1 MIKKIFIFFLIVN
14 ICSALEYKN
23 KWICSYETV
32 RFDTVDG
39 DLSKGQYAQA
49 DANSYYIANP
59 VSGYN
64 FLTVPKD
71 EIDISGMTE
80 VKIRGK
86 AYYSVFKSA
95 KKERVRVR
103 YDAEKYNAL
112 RYTKNASQPERIEI
126 VDRLPEPERV
136 LEFPIH
142 HSIAYDAVSSN
153 GGERN
158 VSSISWSHTCTG
170 SDGLLVVG
178 LAAYDT
184 GTPLPVT
191 CTYNGDAVTSID
203 TASASSRH
211 CELMYRLSP
220 DTGSAYTIS
229 VTFDETTSCSGGAV
243 SYTGVAQQAPEASN
257 TATGTS
263 DSPSCSV
270 TTQSDNAWV
279 FAILCGAEAPGD
291 VSCSN
296 TERWETG
303 FEFNT
308 HTGSQSDTNAGVSP
322 AGAQAMSWS
331 FTASGA
337 WAAVAASFAEAGGLP
352 PASTTPFILIFNF

>member
-1 MIKKIFIFFLIVN
+1 MIQKILLFFLIVN
-14 ICSALEYKN
+14 ICSAIEYKN
-23 KWICSYETV
+23 KWVCSYETV

-49 DANSYYIANP
+49 DTNSYYIANP
-59 VSGYN
+59 ESGYN

-80 VKIRGK
+80 VKIVGK
-86 AYYSVFKSA
+86 AYYSVFKNA
-95 KKERVRVR
+95 KKERIRVR

-112 RYTKNASQPERIEI
+112 RYTKNALQPTRIEI

-136 LEFPIH
+136 PEFPIH

-153 GGERN
+153 GYETS

-170 SDGLLVVG
+170 SDGLLVV
-178 LAAYDT
+178 AISVADT
-184 GTPLPVT
+184 GTPLPVI

-203 TASASSRH
+203 TASISYRF
-211 CELMYRLSP
+211 CELLYRLSP
-220 DTGSAYTIS
+220 DTGGAYTIS
-229 VTFDETTSCSGGAV
+229 VTLDEPVFHASGGAV

-263 DSPSCSV
+263 NAPSCSV

-279 FAILCGAEAPGD
+279 CAVLCGDESAAD
-291 VSCSN
+291 VSCNN
-296 TERWETG
+296 TERWETAMASI
-303 FEFNT
+303 
-308 HTGSQSDTNAGVSP
+308 TGSQSDTNAGVSP

-337 WAAVAASFAEAGGLP
+337 WAAVAASFAEAGGSP